1 MAISNG
7 DTYCFFD
14 DEKENFVKRSKH
26 LLKGLILIFILFAYV
41 GLRLSLPPVQAQTSP
56 PRTFVTKHTGTFNG
70 QRINYVATV
79 GETILKDEAG
89 TATASLF
96 STSYIHADM
105 NDKAR
110 RPVIFAFNGGPGAS
124 SAFLHMGAIGPKRV
138 VFPAD
143 LNAEIAAPYK
153 LADNNYAL
161 LDMADLVLIDPVETG
176 YSRLAPGAKR
186 ESFNTA
192 EGDAKSVA
200 QFIQAWIKAN
210 ARETSP
216 KYVVGESYGTIRAVL
231 VAEELAKTG
240 TTVALD
246 GVVML
251 GQAVNIVETVQRVGN
266 VMGYAANLPALTAIA
281 WYHDRIDRTGKT
293 LDGLLDESYNFAM
306 SDYLTALARG
316 RDLPD
321 AERARIAE
329 RLAALT
335 GVRAA
340 SYLANNLAISKEGF
354 RAEILKDKG
363 LIVGRYDARYV
374 GARSDPAAKLMSPFE
389 ATAKEHLTK
398 TLGVTLTDEY
408 RTLNRAAS
416 RSWDYGDQ
424 PSPFADYDF
433 AGAFGRVMKT
443 QANLRLMIGTGLYDT
458 TTTTGAARYLLA
470 RNAYPAERVI
480 SRNYEGGHMFY
491 SNEAALKAF
500 TDDLRAFVS
509 LPAFDV
515 AIRPVRGGGPEVTAV
530 EFRMELRGALSQKA
544 QPFSLQAP
552 ITYAGRTGI
561 ADRVDSLVLRDSS
574 GAVPLK
580 VEDDPVNPGGFP
592 YYRHW
597 RAEREVVSPV
607 VVTYRMRSFT
617 GVATPGP
624 QFDFYS
630 HGGGISS
637 GGMALFVTPEN
648 IGIVTSRVKWDLSDL
663 APGSIAASTYG
674 EGDFDLRGTPE
685 RLMQAYYMAG
695 PLGHFAPADSTS
707 GFHAYWL
714 GQPAFDPG
722 QEMAWTYQSY
732 EYMRKFY
739 RDTTTS
745 SYRVFVRALPGTGGG
760 TALQNSFML
769 GTAPGAG
776 DPAKTGPRG
785 TLTHEMSHMW
795 VGGLSGGG
803 VGGATWFNEG
813 LNVYYTR
820 LLLLRSGLAPVGDYE
835 RDINQNARAYYANP
849 HKNKSADEL
858 ARLGFSTGVGAG
870 SAQNV
875 PYARG
880 SLYFS
885 DVDAL
890 IRAASLGLRKLDDV
904 ILPLFD
910 LRRRGYDITPDMLLD
925 ALVKEIGPAAREKF
939 EAVIVRG
946 ETIVPEPGAFGP
958 CFERRAVKFEI
969 EGKDVDGYEWTRA
982 PAVHDVRCRDW

>member
-1 MAISNG
+1 MKFTNI
-7 DTYCFFD
+7 T
-14 DEKENFVKRSKH
+14 
-26 LLKGLILIFILFAYV
+26 LTGLILTIILSTQLV
-41 GLRLSLPPVQAQTSP
+41 KPVAAIQNTGATA
-56 PRTFVTKHTGTFNG
+56 PRKFVTKHTGTFNG

-79 GETILKDEAG
+79 DETILKDEAG
-89 TATASLF
+89 TATASFF
-96 STSYIHADM
+96 STSYVREGV

-124 SAFLHMGAIGPKRV
+124 SAFLHMGALGPKRV
-138 VFPAD
+138 VFPID
-143 LNAEIAAPYK
+143 LNAEIAPPYK

-161 LDMADLVLIDPVETG
+161 LDVADLVLIDPVETG
-176 YSRLAPGAKR
+176 YSRLLPGAKR
-186 ESFNTA
+186 ESFYTA
-192 EGDAKSVA
+192 AGDGRSVS
-200 QFIQAWIKAN
+200 QFIQAWLKAN
-210 ARETSP
+210 ARESSP

-231 VAEELAKTG
+231 VAEELAKAG

-246 GVVML
+246 GVVLL
-251 GQAVNIVETVQRVGN
+251 GQAVNIVETVQRAGN
-266 VMGYAANLPALTAIA
+266 AMGYAANLPALTAIA
-281 WYHDRIDRTGKT
+281 WYHNRIDREGKT

-306 SDYLTALARG
+306 GDYLSALAKG
-316 RDLPD
+316 GDLPD
-321 AERARIAE
+321 AERTRIAE
-329 RLAALT
+329 RLAALN
-335 GVRAA
+335 GIRAA
-340 SYLANNLAISKEGF
+340 YYLANNLAISKERF
-354 RAEILKDKG
+354 REEILKDKG
-363 LIVGRYDARYV
+363 LIVGRYDARYTGP
-374 GARSDPAAKLMSPFE
+374 GAAFGKPAADPGAKLSPPLE
-389 ATAKEHLTK
+389 ALVKEHLTK

-408 RTLNRAAS
+408 RAVNRAIGE
-416 RSWDYGDQ
+416 SWDYGG
-424 PSPFADYDF
+424 PRSPFADYDF

-443 QANLRLMIGTGLYDT
+443 QTHLRLMIGTGLYDT

-515 AIRPVRGGGPEVTAV
+515 AIRPVRSGGPEVTAV
-530 EFRMELRGALSQKA
+530 EFRMELRGALSQKV

-552 ITYAGRTGI
+552 VTYAGRTGI
-561 ADRVDSLVLRDSS
+561 ADRVDNLIVRDIS

-597 RAEREVVSPV
+597 RAERAVVSPV

-617 GVATPGP
+617 GMATPGP

-637 GGMALFVTPEN
+637 GGMALFVLPEN
-648 IGIVTSRVKWDLSDL
+648 IGIVASRVKWDLSDL
-663 APGSIAASTYG
+663 ASGSSAASTYG
-674 EGDFDLRGTPE
+674 EGDFDLRGTLE

-695 PLGHFAPADSTS
+695 PLGRYARADSTS

-732 EYMRKFY
+732 EYLRKFY
-739 RDTTTS
+739 RDTATS

-769 GTAPGAG
+769 GTAPGAA

-785 TLTHEMSHMW
+785 TLTHEMGHMW

-803 VGGATWFNEG
+803 VGGTTWFNEG

-820 LLLLRSGLAPVGDYE
+820 LMLLRSGLATVGDYE
-835 RDINQNARAYYANP
+835 RDINQNARAYYTNP

-858 ARLGFSTGVGAG
+858 ARVGFSTGVGAG

-885 DVDAL
+885 DVDAQ
-890 IRAASLGLRKLDDV
+890 IRAASGGRRKLDDV
-904 ILPLFD
+904 MLPLFD
-910 LRRRGYDITPDMLLD
+910 RRRRGEEISPDMLLD

-958 CFERRAVKFEI
+958 CFERRAAKFEVQ
-969 EGKDVDGYEWTRA
+969 GKEVDGFEWVRVPSVPDT
-982 PAVHDVRCRDW
+982 RCREW